1 MLPQQLRLPS
11 QLTRLSK
18 TNMSKQAAHVIVND
32 NGRIL
37 LLLRS
42 AGWKAGYWGPPGGI
56 ADEGES
62 IKDTAIRETFEETGL
77 TIEKEDLH
85 FLMAKVNRGFGS
97 VWFYTTDK
105 FSGDIKLSWEHKR
118 YIWLELEDLDEYPE
132 A

>member
-1 MLPQQLRLPS
+1 
-11 QLTRLSK
+11 
-18 TNMSKQAAHVIVND
+18 MSKQAANVIIND
-32 NGRIL
+32 KGRIL

-42 AGWKAGYWGPPGGI
+42 AGWKTGYWGPPGGI

-62 IKDTAIRETFEETGL
+62 TKDTAIRETFEETGL

-118 YIWLELEDLDEYPE
+118 YIWLELEDLDEYYVTFGPNE
-132 A
+132 IEMIKKTFLTNP